1 MTAAPSAVP
10 PLPAPGTKF
19 RSLPAALAPLVEERR
34 WLVWRWELHWKS
46 GKLTKVPY
54 QAVSPSQHAKSNS
67 PKTWGTFE
75 AAVAAYEAGLAHGIG
90 YALAGSNLGMSDLD
104 NCRNRLTGEIQEWAR
119 VLVEEAASYTEITPS
134 GTGLRIIGLATG
146 PKVHRN
152 QAIPDSD
159 GGRAETYRGCERYVT
174 ISGDRLAGTPD
185 ALANVDAQIDR
196 TVAWLD
202 EEAQAAKA
210 AKSRAKGSSS
220 RAEGSSDGPR
230 TDLPAELDRIIRDGA
245 PEGERS
251 HKFMHAVGWLKD
263 YGWTAPQI
271 VELMAR
277 YPAGIAEKYGDRLD
291 VEVHRCWNKAETKA
305 RAERRSGTRRRQ
317 DAPAGDNPWSDARIR
332 PGEIVTEDSAT
343 IRFAELYNGRL
354 RFCHDHKAWFEWT
367 GASWRQNRT
376 GLAFRWA
383 RELARD
389 LAQAFEGEASVQAVL
404 GKTAFA
410 SGVEK
415 FARTDAAF
423 AVTQDAWDP
432 DLWLLGTPGGTV
444 DLRTGELREPDPAD
458 GITKL
463 TAVAPAKTP
472 DCPLWL
478 AFLEQATKG
487 DAQMI
492 RLLRQ
497 LAGYALVGDT
507 REEILPFAFG
517 GGGNG
522 KGVTINT
529 LARIMGDYAVT
540 ATMDTFMATQGD
552 KHSTDL
558 AMLRGA
564 RLVTASETEEGR
576 AWAESRIKQMT
587 GRDPITARFMR
598 CDNFTYI
605 PQFLLLIMGNN
616 KPNLNNVDDAMRR
629 RFIMLPFENRPL
641 VADTTLPEKLR
652 AEWPAILRWAI
663 EGCLDW
669 QANGIVRSERDKAAM
684 AQYFADQDIF
694 GQWLAEE
701 CDCDIGNEYKT
712 ARSAELYNS
721 WKSYALRAGAD
732 PKSQVAFAD
741 KLKNRGFI
749 KQTTRSCTM
758 WEGIR
763 FRPHRHLH
771 EAAE

>member
-1 MTAAPSAVP
+1 MSGAAIVP
-10 PLPAPGTKF
+10 PLPAHGTKF
-19 RSLPAALAPLVEERR
+19 RTLPPALEGMKAEPR

-54 QAVSPSQHAKSNS
+54 RADAPGQHAKSNS

-75 AAVAAYEAGLAHGIG
+75 AAVAAYEAGRAHGIG
-90 YALAGSNLGMSDLD
+90 YALAGDVLGMFDLD
-104 NCRNRLTGEIQEWAR
+104 KCRDPATGEVSEWALAM
-119 VLVEEAASYTEITPS
+119 VAEAASYAEVTPS
-134 GTGLRIIGLATG
+134 GTGLRIIGRAVG

-152 QAIPDSD
+152 LAVP
-159 GGRAETYRGCERYVT
+159 GEALARVEVYRTCERYVT
-174 ISGDRLAGTPD
+174 ITGDQVPGTPD
-185 ALANVDAQIDR
+185 ALADVDAQIDR

-202 EEAQAAKA
+202 GAKA
-210 AKSRAKGSSS
+210 KPKGKAKREAP
-220 RAEGSSDGPR
+220 RRDDGPR
-230 TDLPAELDRIIRDGA
+230 QDLPAELMRLIECGA
-245 PEGERS
+245 PEGQRS
-251 HKFMHAVGWLKD
+251 EAFMHAVGWLKD
-263 YGWTAPQI
+263 YGWTAPDI
-271 VELMAR
+271 AALFAR
-277 YPAGIAEKYGDRLD
+277 HPAGIAEKYGDRLE

-305 RAERRSGTRRRQ
+305 RQDRRGREGAARG
-317 DAPAGDNPWSDARIR
+317 AHPWQTGGSDGAT
-332 PGEIVTEDSAT
+332 VTEDSAT
-343 IRFAELYNGRL
+343 IRFVELYADRL

-367 GASWRQNRT
+367 GAAWRQNRT

-383 RELARD
+383 RELARE
-389 LAQAFEGEASVQAVL
+389 LAQPFDDDPKVQAVL

-410 SGVEK
+410 AGVEK

-423 AVTQDAWDP
+423 AVTQEHWDA

-463 TAVAPAKTP
+463 TAVTPAETP
-472 DCPLWL
+472 DCPIWL
-478 AFLEQATKG
+478 AFLDEATKG
-487 DAQMI
+487 DPQMI

-497 LAGYALVGDT
+497 LAGYALVGDA

-540 ATMDTFMATQGD
+540 ASMDTFMASTGD

-598 CDNFTYI
+598 CDNFTYQ

-629 RFIMLPFENRPL
+629 RFIMLPFENKPA
-641 VADTTLPEKLR
+641 VADTTLPDKLR
-652 AEWPAILRWAI
+652 DEWPAILRWAI

-669 QANGIVRSERDKAAM
+669 QMNGLVRSDRDKAAT
-684 AQYFADQDIF
+684 AEYFADQDAF
-694 GQWLAEE
+694 GQWLDED
-701 CDCDIGNEYKT
+701 CDCEPGNDYKT
-712 ARSAELYNS
+712 GGSGDLFRS
-721 WKSYALRAGAD
+721 W
-732 PKSQVAFAD
+732 QAFARRVGEEAGSQ
-741 KLKNRGFI
+741 KEFSGRMTKRGFE
-749 KQTTRSCTM
+749 KHKSHGTM
-758 WEGIR
+758 VYRGLRIR
-763 FRPHRHLH
+763 PRQHFQ